1 MRNVI
6 DISEGMT
13 CFLYLHVMIPIY
25 TFGMLVYSTL
35 HLLVTDILKEVK
47 SHVLRFYLS
56 ELCGVIRSTKRFKK
70 VINFGRVGSFR
81 IDMILRMP
89 IIIY

>member
-6 DISEGMT
+6 NVSEGMT
-13 CFLYLHVMIPIY
+13 CFLHLHVMIPIY
-25 TFGMLVYSTL
+25 TFGKLVYSTL

-56 ELCGVIRSTKRFKK
+56 ELSGVMSSTKSLKK
-70 VINFGRVGSFR
+70 VINF
-81 IDMILRMP
+81 DMIIRMP
-89 IIIY
+89 IITY

>member
-6 DISEGMT
+6 NLSEGMT

-56 ELCGVIRSTKRFKK
+56 ELSGVISST
-70 VINFGRVGSFR
+70 
-81 IDMILRMP
+81 
-89 IIIY
+89 

>member
-6 DISEGMT
+6 NLSEGMT

-56 ELCGVIRSTKRFKK
+56 ELSGVISSTKSLEK
-70 VINFGRVGSFR
+70 VINF
-81 IDMILRMP
+81 DMIIRMP
-89 IIIY
+89 IITY

>member
-6 DISEGMT
+6 NLSEGMT

-56 ELCGVIRSTKRFKK
+56 ELSGVISSIKSLKK
-70 VINFGRVGSFR
+70 VINF
-81 IDMILRMP
+81 DMIIRMP
-89 IIIY
+89 IITY

>member
-6 DISEGMT
+6 NLSEGMI

-56 ELCGVIRSTKRFKK
+56 ELGGVISSTKSLKK
-70 VINFGRVGSFR
+70 VINF
-81 IDMILRMP
+81 DMIIRADYNIL
-89 IIIY
+89 IKFVEY

>member
-6 DISEGMT
+6 NISEGMT

-25 TFGMLVYSTL
+25 TIGMLVYCTL
-35 HLLVTDILKEVK
+35 YLLVTDILKEVK

-56 ELCGVIRSTKRFKK
+56 ELCGVIRSTKNLKK
-70 VINFGRVGSFR
+70 VINF
-81 IDMILRMP
+81 DMILRMP
-89 IIIY
+89 IITLIKFVEY

>member
-6 DISEGMT
+6 NLSEGMT

-35 HLLVTDILKEVK
+35 YLLVTDILKEVK

-56 ELCGVIRSTKRFKK
+56 ELSGVIRSTKSLKK
-70 VINFGRVGSFR
+70 VINF
-81 IDMILRMP
+81 DMIIRMP
-89 IIIY
+89 IITY

>member
-6 DISEGMT
+6 NLSEGMI

-56 ELCGVIRSTKRFKK
+56 ELGGVISSTKSLKK
-70 VINFGRVGSFR
+70 VINF
-81 IDMILRMP
+81 DMIIRMP
-89 IIIY
+89 IITY

>member
-6 DISEGMT
+6 NLSEGMT
-13 CFLYLHVMIPIY
+13 CFLYLHVMISIH

-56 ELCGVIRSTKRFKK
+56 ELSGVISGTKSLKK
-70 VINFGRVGSFR
+70 VINF
-81 IDMILRMP
+81 DMIIRMP
-89 IIIY
+89 IITY